1 MSGLALSSRNSLL
14 KAEQASEVTQ
24 IYQALLA
31 AKKFWQQGER
41 DPETLRCAMNDI
53 LEASTLVIEYAA
65 IRDPE
70 NWSASPPYGH
80 LTQAQALIAARM
92 GSVRLI
98 DNMRLDNETP

>member
-1 MSGLALSSRNSLL
+1 MVLAPRFQERLSALSKSSLVGEARGVGL
-14 KAEQASEVTQ
+14 IGALELVAE
-24 IYQALLA
+24 
-31 AKKFWQQGER
+31 GER
-41 DPETLRCAMNDI
+41 NPETLRRAMNDI

-70 NWSASPPYGH
+70 NWSESPPYSH
-80 LTQAQALIAARM
+80 LNQAQALIAARM